1 VILAEEL
8 HVDAGLV
15 ELAGDEEM
23 QGMVCNNY
31 ALCMLLIMYYL

>member
-23 QGMVCNNY
+23 QGKWFVITMHY
-31 ALCMLLIMYYL
+31 ACY